1 MTKKKVKKTK
11 KKDLRQVAFTRFMLI
26 VAFFILWIG
35 GIGVRLVHLQVTQHD
50 WLRERA
56 LDQRQDVKK
65 SRLLRG
71 TIFDR
76 NERALAMSVNVKT
89 LYADAT
95 EITDVSS
102 TVKDISKTIKLDA
115 AAVTKQL
122 NEAKE
127 AGKRYVPIV
136 KKLDE
141 VTVQKLNKAL
151 QLPNVKKADLPNY
164 VGLHWRDEQKRS
176 YPNGTLAAN
185 IIGFSNTDDEG
196 QAGIER
202 SQDEIL
208 RGADVRKI
216 QDRDRLG
223 RVYDETIT
231 DREPPKD
238 IVLTISN
245 SIQYKTEQALAE
257 GVRNAQAKSGMAIVI
272 DQKTG
277 DILALANY
285 PTFDPAD
292 MSTAKPESMIDRA
305 IQTVYSPGSVFKL
318 VTYSSALEKN
328 LISPDGMV
336 DAGNGSIEV
345 AGHKFSD
352 HHTGVMSYAEALAHS
367 SNVCAIKTGM
377 RVGKTDFFSMV
388 QRMGFGSKTGIELPA
403 ETAGIVRSPERW
415 NGDSLASMSIG
426 YEIGVTALQ
435 MASAF
440 ATIAND
446 GVKFQPHIIKEI
458 RQQDDTVISAA
469 NPQGARVV
477 SAETARGLRKM
488 LRQVVLTGTGRRAQL
503 NGYTCAGKTGTA
515 WKFDPKTKRVEAS
528 KYVSSFIGFAP
539 YEAPAVTIAVVMD
552 EPQVGARDGG
562 MVSAPV
568 FKQIAEAI
576 LPELN
581 VNPDGAVQPDS
592 LTAENVQETPDA
604 PGDMKKTL
612 LTDAPDSRS
621 EQPALTGGLTKSQSK
636 VSGAKK
642 APAEIPEPVKE
653 VIENKKENSLDR
665 PRIVKSPADDPA
677 NKPKNKSSTDKKP
690 KT

>member
-1 MTKKKVKKTK
+1 MTKKKLKKSK

-56 LDQRQDVKK
+56 LGQRQDVKK

-127 AGKRYVPIV
+127 AGKRYVLIA

-141 VTVQKLNKAL
+141 ATVQKLNKTL
-151 QLPNVKKADLPNY
+151 QSPDLKKADLPNY
-164 VGLHWRDEQKRS
+164 MGLHWVDEQKRS

-185 IIGFSNTDDEG
+185 IIGFSNAEDEG

-202 SQDEIL
+202 SQDKIL
-208 RGADVRKI
+208 RGADIRKV

-223 RVYDETIT
+223 RVYDETVT

-238 IVLTISN
+238 IILTISN

-292 MSTAKPESMIDRA
+292 MSTAKPDSMMDRA

-328 LISPDGMV
+328 LITPDGMI

-367 SNVCAIKTGM
+367 SNVCAIKTGL

-581 VNPDGAVQPDS
+581 VAPDGEVQPDS
-592 LTAENVQETPDA
+592 LTAENIQETPDA
-604 PGDMKKTL
+604 GDMKKEL
-612 LTDAPDSRS
+612 LTDAPDKRS
-621 EQPALTGGLTKSQSK
+621 EPTLPQSK
-636 VSGAKK
+636 ISGAKK
-642 APAEIPEPVKE
+642 TPAEIPEPVKE
-653 VIENKKENSLDR
+653 VIETKKENSLGR